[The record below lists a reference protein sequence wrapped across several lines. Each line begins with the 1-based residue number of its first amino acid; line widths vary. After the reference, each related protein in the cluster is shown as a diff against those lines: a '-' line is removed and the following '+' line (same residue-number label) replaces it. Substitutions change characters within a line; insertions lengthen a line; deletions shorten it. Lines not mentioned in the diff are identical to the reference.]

1 MKQASFVRR
10 RLRAA
15 EFKKQKKSKKV
26 NSSNIKGLRLKIY
39 LIYFKKSILFN
50 FLYIFFKFKQNIK
63 YLKKINLIIK
73 WLYNIINSDSIY
85 YKKDNIDVK
94 EGSFGPILKEGLKLS
109 GRVFLRKE
117 SEA

>member
-1 MKQASFVRR
+1 VKQASFVRR

-50 FLYIFFKFKQNIK
+50 FLYIFFKFKQ
-63 YLKKINLIIK
+63 KINLIIK